1 MVPIDDGK
9 EDDIIDLDEEPE
21 LDLERV
27 EEEMENYY
35 SGEESEPES
44 DDNDVAWVAGV
55 EKIEQNGPKTVKM
68 INFLNIGIL
77 LTTATKLRKLNAT
90 QRDFLDVILQ
100 SKALKTV
107 CILNLNIGGAAKNVE
122 I

>member
-107 CILNLNIGGAAKNVE
+107 YILNLGGAAKNVE